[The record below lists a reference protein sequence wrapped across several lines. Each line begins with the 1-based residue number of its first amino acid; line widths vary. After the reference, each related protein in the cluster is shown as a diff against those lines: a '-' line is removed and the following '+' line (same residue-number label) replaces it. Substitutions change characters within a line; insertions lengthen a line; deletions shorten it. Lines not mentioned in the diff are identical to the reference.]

1 MLIIMIK
8 AASVED
14 LVMDLML
21 SHLVEL
27 ICRITVVD
35 LVGSI
40 TLIQFRSL
48 KKNQNQRKRTN
59 NRISNLTMRNLLI
72 NLQHRTIFSIIIIIM
87 NQLRENTVLISLDPH
102 HKPTNNLHKNHNSS
116 HLRENQLI
124 QKKNK
129 SPFKRILSFM
139 VIKIPITIT
148 VTPSVINN

>member
-8 AASVED
+8 AVSVED

-72 NLQHRTIFSIIIIIM
+72 NLQHRTIFSIIIM

-102 HKPTNNLHKNHNSS
+102 HNLTNNLHKNHNSS

-148 VTPSVINN
+148 VTPSVINI

>member
-8 AASVED
+8 AVSVED

-21 SHLVEL
+21 SHLVEQ

-40 TLIQFRSL
+40 TLIQFKSL

-59 NRISNLTMRNLLI
+59 NRINNLTMRNLLI
-72 NLQHRTIFSIIIIIM
+72 NLQHRTIFSIIIM

-139 VIKIPITIT
+139 VIKIPITTT
-148 VTPSVINN
+148 VTPSVISI

>member
-1 MLIIMIK
+1 MPIIMIK

-21 SHLVEL
+21 SHLVEQ

-72 NLQHRTIFSIIIIIM
+72 NLQHRTIFSIIIM

-102 HKPTNNLHKNHNSS
+102 RKLTNNLHKNHNSS

-139 VIKIPITIT
+139 VIKIPITTT
-148 VTPSVINN
+148 VTPSVINI

>member
-1 MLIIMIK
+1 
-8 AASVED
+8 
-14 LVMDLML
+14 MDLML
-21 SHLVEL
+21 SHLVER

-59 NRISNLTMRNLLI
+59 NRINNLTMRNLLI
-72 NLQHRTIFSIIIIIM
+72 NLQDKTIFSIM
-87 NQLRENTVLISLDPH
+87 NQLRENTVLISLDPDR
-102 HKPTNNLHKNHNSS
+102 KLTNNLHKNHNSS